1 MIDIVIE
8 LFIAV
13 GRVLCKIGLPRQF
26 IWKII
31 HKILKKL
38 ISTRIKAYQ
47 NIDGWLSNDEASG
60 LYLLSCLLD
69 QNCKVIEIG
78 SWKGKSTFCLAK
90 GLPKGG
96 TLIAIDP
103 FDGSGELES
112 AAIYQEKQGD
122 IPLFYQFVDNMTKL
136 GVMEKIKPL
145 KGYSHQF
152 INQFS
157 DINLLFIDGD
167 HSIEG
172 CDSDFL
178 NYSPYIVQGGYLV
191 FHDFDTSR
199 KDLGPTWV
207 IENRVLPSREYEF
220 WGVFD
225 SLWVA
230 RKR

>member
-1 MIDIVIE
+1 MIDIVIK
-8 LFIAV
+8 LFIAIT
-13 GRVLCKIGLPRQF
+13 RVLCKLGLPRQF

-38 ISTRIKAYQ
+38 ISTQIRAYQ

-60 LYLLSCLLD
+60 LYLLSNLLE
-69 QNCKVIEIG
+69 QHCKVIEIG
-78 SWKGKSTFCLAK
+78 SWKGKSTYCLAK

-96 TLIAIDP
+96 KLIAIDP

-112 AAIYQEKQGD
+112 SAIYQEEQGD
-122 IPLFYQFVDNMTKL
+122 TPLFYQFSDNMTKL
-136 GVMEKIKPL
+136 GVMEKIQPL

-157 DINLLFIDGD
+157 DINLLFIDGN

-172 CDSDFL
+172 CDYDFL
-178 NYSPYIVQGGYLV
+178 NYSPHIVKGGYLA
-191 FHDFDTSR
+191 FHDFNISR

-207 IENRVLPSREYEF
+207 IENRVLPSSEYEF
-220 WGVFD
+220 FGVFD